1 MAHVKPGATL
11 TKVREVAGCK
21 SRWIGIAMVYK
32 KVVRRSELK
41 IITALSL
48 ATLSDIQNPKSPRFD
63 PSFPPKIRLGARA
76 VGWFLEDVLQWL
88 DSRKEVAK
96 QGGQA

>member
-1 MAHVKPGATL
+1 
-11 TKVREVAGCK
+11 
-21 SRWIGIAMVYK
+21 MVYK

-63 PSFPPKIRLGARA
+63 PSFPPKIRLTGTTGKA
-76 VGWFLEDVLQWL
+76 VGYFLCEVLEWL
-88 DSRKEVAK
+88 ESRKVVS
-96 QGGQA
+96 QARGTK